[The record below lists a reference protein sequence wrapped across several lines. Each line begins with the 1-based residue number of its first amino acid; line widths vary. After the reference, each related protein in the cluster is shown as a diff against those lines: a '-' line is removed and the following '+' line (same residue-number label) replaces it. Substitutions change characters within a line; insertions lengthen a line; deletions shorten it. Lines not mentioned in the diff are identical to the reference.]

1 MAWARKY
8 RSQTNTTDF
17 IRKTNLNCI
26 SAPTPLFCSS
36 WIKACF
42 PAWIN
47 PAMRSGSNVAS
58 VSKVLNTKP
67 WKEQRKHSTIN
78 CYLKSPHYFLCLEF
92 FFGWPLVY
100 TTMATATKTAKL
112 SLDQQNN
119 KFARTSPFCTFLCR
133 HCMTMA
139 WKCLKSRFIM
149 KDVTTRLACEQALL
163 FGQAKRASRDLF
175 HSPKQESLL
184 TGYHKTKI
192 SFFLKILPPR
202 IQTPRD
208 IRQNLRNSTDGTRA
222 YKPCNVNGIRL
233 LPGLV

>member
-1 MAWARKY
+1 MARARKY

-17 IRKTNLNCI
+17 IRKTDLNCI

-47 PAMRSGSNVAS
+47 PAKRSGSNVAS

-92 FFGWPLVY
+92 FFGWPLVS

-119 KFARTSPFCTFLCR
+119 MFARTTPFCAFLCS
-133 HCMTMA
+133 HGTTMT
-139 WKCLKSRFIM
+139 WKCLKKSRFIM
-149 KDVTTRLACEQALL
+149 QDVTTRKKFHFFFRYCPPEFKPPGKLANIWEIQQMEQ
-163 FGQAKRASRDLF
+163 
-175 HSPKQESLL
+175 E
-184 TGYHKTKI
+184 
-192 SFFLKILPPR
+192 
-202 IQTPRD
+202 
-208 IRQNLRNSTDGTRA
+208 GTSQ
-222 YKPCNVNGIRL
+222 RL